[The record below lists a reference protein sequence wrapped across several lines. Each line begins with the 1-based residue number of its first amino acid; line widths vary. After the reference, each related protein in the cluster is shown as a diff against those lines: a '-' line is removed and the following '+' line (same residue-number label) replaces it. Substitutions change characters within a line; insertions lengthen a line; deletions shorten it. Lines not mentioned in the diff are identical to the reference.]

1 MTCAEKAGRWQW
13 PPVMPSSGSVH
24 VQQMTVVKPAFLPG
38 EAGSVREKY
47 EEFVRQTYVAK
58 EEMAINAARNAY
70 LSTPTHVPPDRRQNA
85 QAAGAAAAAAA
96 PAPTGPLP
104 AKRVKMSDVENLP
117 GMEYAR
123 LAGSR
128 PLIPGGGGY
137 AAQLQSAGLPA
148 AGVPQGK
155 IPAPAPT
162 TGYAVFSMEH
172 VPGVVTCS
180 VDPAGF
186 NVNNTRFD
194 PVYPD
199 TASTSSLPTINGS
212 TRRIPR
218 FKSISIHSL
227 KTIDPSTTLLMLDG
241 VFESILAP
249 VYLAK
254 SMDKNF
260 ASARVVLRHDV
271 CISRDMSDTVLALV
285 TVEMAM
291 LDPKGTGEFT
301 ANAITRLKMLAIK
314 QLMLENLPGT
324 TLVSPKH
331 YKRHRRDEIQRHIT
345 DCNRMRQSIEREFNQ
360 ATTGQDR
367 RQVTRQLNELI
378 TSLRQEQDE
387 VAAIPNNKVHLSDCP
402 ADWIK
407 LGRTDIIPDTSS
419 GFVYTSK
426 LIRVIPAS
434 VHAELF
440 SAIVN
445 DDILWD
451 QDPQPDVGTPEHDA
465 RVTLQM
471 AANRYL
477 SGNKMFGINQF
488 NDCITIDSHRAMFVK
503 IVQHALRGTLDFYIR
518 QRKELANAAAPAD
531 DQDWD

>member
-1 MTCAEKAGRWQW
+1 
-13 PPVMPSSGSVH
+13 
-24 VQQMTVVKPAFLPG
+24 MTVVKPAFLPG
-38 EAGSVREKY
+38 EAGSVRDKY
-47 EEFVRQTYVAK
+47 EAFVRQTYAAK
-58 EEMAINAARNAY
+58 EEMAINAARNTY
-70 LSTPTHVPPDRRQNA
+70 LSTPTYVPPDRPQNA
-85 QAAGAAAAAAA
+85 QAAGAAAAA
-96 PAPTGPLP
+96 PAGPLP
-104 AKRVKMSDVENLP
+104 AKRVKQSDVDHLP

-137 AAQLQSAGLPA
+137 AAQLQTAGLPA
-148 AGVPQGK
+148 AGVSQGK

-180 VDPAGF
+180 VNPHGF
-186 NVNNTRFD
+186 GVNNVFFD

-199 TASTSSLPTINGS
+199 TASTSSVPTINGS
-212 TRRIPR
+212 TRRVPR

-227 KTIDPSTTLLMLDG
+227 KASDDSMTLLMLDG

-249 VYLAK
+249 VHFAK
-254 SMDKNF
+254 SMDKMY
-260 ASARVVLRHDV
+260 SHARVVLRHDV
-271 CISRDMSDTVLALV
+271 CVSRDMSDTVLSLV

-291 LDPKGTGEFT
+291 LDPTGTGEFT

-324 TLVSPKH
+324 TPVLPSH
-331 YKRHRRDEIQRHIT
+331 YKRRRRAEIQKHIT
-345 DCNRMRQSIEREFNQ
+345 DCNRTRHEIEREFRG
-360 ATTGQDR
+360 ATTGAER
-367 RQVTRQLNELI
+367 RQVTRQLNELVE
-378 TSLRQEQDE
+378 SLREELDE
-387 VAAIPNNKVHLSDCP
+387 VNAIPRVGVSLLDCP
-402 ADWIK
+402 AEWIK

-419 GFVYTSK
+419 GFVYASK
-426 LIRVIPAS
+426 LIRVIPVS

-440 SAIVN
+440 SAIVDN
-445 DDILWD
+445 DILWD
-451 QDPQPDVGTPEHDA
+451 QDPQPDIGTPEHDA

-471 AANRYL
+471 AANRHL

-488 NDCITIDSHRAMFVK
+488 NDCITIDSHRTMFVK

-518 QRKELANAAAPAD
+518 QRKEAADAAAAAND
-531 DQDWD
+531 YDQDWD